1 MLTTT
6 QTATKWARALH
17 RATAHNLIVA
27 QVETITNGHDE
38 YLYFRAKSTSR
49 PESTIHGIRVA
60 CTSAGVDVSCSC
72 EGGTK
77 NLACMHAAQTLRA
90 AGLLPD
96 LELVELPDQLP
107 AAA

>member
-1 MLTTT
+1 MLTTNAT
-6 QTATKWARALH
+6 STKWARALH

-72 EGGTK
+72 EGGMK